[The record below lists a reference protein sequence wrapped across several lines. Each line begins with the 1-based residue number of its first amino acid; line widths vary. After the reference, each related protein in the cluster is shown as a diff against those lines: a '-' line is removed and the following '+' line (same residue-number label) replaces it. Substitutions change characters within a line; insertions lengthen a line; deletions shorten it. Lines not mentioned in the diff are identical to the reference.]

1 MKGRLESGEIEKEVS
16 RLVDGESWW
25 VGRKVSKEQGTE
37 VCIQRRQVRM
47 EREGRLESRE
57 IEKGVVRLVDGESW
71 WVGRKVSKVVDRE
84 EG

>member
-1 MKGRLESGEIEKEVS
+1 MGKLGRKVQRYVYKEGKYVWSVKGRLERGEIEKEVV

-47 EREGRLESRE
+47 ERER
-57 IEKGVVRLVDGESW
+57 
-71 WVGRKVSKVVDRE
+71 
-84 EG
+84 

>member
-1 MKGRLESGEIEKEVS
+1 MKGRLESGEIEKVV

-47 EREGRLESRE
+47 ERER
-57 IEKGVVRLVDGESW
+57 
-71 WVGRKVSKVVDRE
+71 
-84 EG
+84 